1 MLASNILRFVVFLF
15 FPFNELNATDQS
27 QLTSNDFCSRHPKSC
42 LAGETPTLPLLTL
55 QQKQTTDV
63 ELYVNSPDFVS
74 DDPTK
79 MLPAL
84 RKLLNA
90 EPELFATIYL
100 PHDAKGV
107 CLPCRMWKDAVFE
120 WQENNPELILK
131 LVLVGSL

>member
-1 MLASNILRFVVFLF
+1 MLASNILRFFIFLF
-15 FPFNELNATDQS
+15 FPFNELNAADQS
-27 QLTSNDFCSRHPKSC
+27 QLTSNDFCLKHPKSC

-55 QQKQTTDV
+55 QQRQARGV
-63 ELYVNSPDFVS
+63 ELYVSTPDLVS

-84 RKLLNA
+84 RKLLDA
-90 EPELFATIYL
+90 EPELSATIYL

-107 CLPCRMWKDAVFE
+107 CLPCRMWRDAVHE
-120 WQENNPELILK
+120 WQENNPELLLK